1 MTRTPLPISV
11 WAEETPISDPGRI
24 KLDKPEDDKV
34 TCQDGLYRW
43 FFFYVAKG
51 PFEVVKPWSRERDR
65 ETERGGGGEVLSKLS
80 TVSKCSYIHSCASL
94 VLIYEGS
101 RNQDVYKTFC
111 EPRSANCATL
121 PL

>member
-1 MTRTPLPISV
+1 MQAFFDRFVTRTPLPISV

-65 ETERGGGGEVLSKLS
+65 ERERE
-80 TVSKCSYIHSCASL
+80 SCAN
-94 VLIYEGS
+94 VLRFLAVRQCMDAWG
-101 RNQDVYKTFC
+101 
-111 EPRSANCATL
+111 P
-121 PL
+121 